1 MPADEAAVDA
11 ISLGSRVR
19 LVSRHAARLAVEGDL
34 AVLYYYT
41 LNPRVLNAQPEHDRA
56 QHIDFSLDA
65 APCLEKLLLA
75 YPKYVTVGKLPG
87 DNDAQRLDVVQVTPH
102 TYYGDTYY
110 TIYLPPSCS
119 HAYDP
124 TPCRPWLR
132 LASCSFERPRSRPLD
147 TGPPRPTVTDSR
159 SIKQGETTMRP
170 PTPRDRPSLDDAAID
185 RDTSTETTA
194 AHRGSKY
201 DELDASSPL
210 KRNGYY

>member
-1 MPADEAAVDA
+1 MDA

-110 TIYLPPSCS
+110 TCDI
-119 HAYDP
+119 
-124 TPCRPWLR
+124 
-132 LASCSFERPRSRPLD
+132 LAAILLTRSRPYAVQAMAEARILLVRA
-147 TGPPRPTVTDSR
+147 PKV
-159 SIKQGETTMRP
+159 ET
-170 PTPRDRPSLDDAAID
+170 A
-185 RDTSTETTA
+185 
-194 AHRGSKY
+194 
-201 DELDASSPL
+201 
-210 KRNGYY
+210 